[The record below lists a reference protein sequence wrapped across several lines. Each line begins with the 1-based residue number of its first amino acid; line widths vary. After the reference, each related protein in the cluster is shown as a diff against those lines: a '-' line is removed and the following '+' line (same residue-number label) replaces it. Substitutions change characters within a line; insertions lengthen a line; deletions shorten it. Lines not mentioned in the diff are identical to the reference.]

1 VSAFTPEDVRRLLD
15 GGDPVAALEAAA
27 GPRRAWLSSGELEA
41 GRSVLAAVLAAPGA
55 EGPTATRARVL
66 YGDGLLAFR
75 QGAQEESRARNEEAL
90 RVARAAADP
99 GAESLALTGLSRV
112 AFRDGDYAQVRA
124 LAAQAR
130 SIARETGEREAE
142 LAPLHMLAA
151 GTRLGGDYAAAREL
165 YEESIELQRELGRE
179 SEHRGIAMEQHNL
192 GWVEL
197 HLGDVDAAA
206 RRFAERDAVDSQE
219 AYDVAWRDVNAAA
232 LAAARGDRES
242 AARLLVSGEAALT
255 AMGMALDPDDA
266 FELDWLRGQLA

>member
-1 VSAFTPEDVRRLLD
+1 VSNFTPEDVRRLLD
-15 GGDPVAALEAAA
+15 GGDPVAALDAAA
-27 GPRRAWLSSGELEA
+27 GSWRAWLSSGELDA
-41 GRSVLAAVLAAPGA
+41 GRSALAAVLDAPGA
-55 EGPTATRARVL
+55 DAPTATRARAL

-75 QGAQEESRARNEEAL
+75 QGAQEEARARNEEAL
-90 RVARAAADP
+90 RVARAAAEP
-99 GAESLALTGLSRV
+99 GAESLALVGLSRV

-130 SIARETGEREAE
+130 AIARETGEREAE

-165 YEESIELQRELGRE
+165 YEESIDLRRELGTE
-179 SEHRGIAMEQHNL
+179 SGIAMEQHNL